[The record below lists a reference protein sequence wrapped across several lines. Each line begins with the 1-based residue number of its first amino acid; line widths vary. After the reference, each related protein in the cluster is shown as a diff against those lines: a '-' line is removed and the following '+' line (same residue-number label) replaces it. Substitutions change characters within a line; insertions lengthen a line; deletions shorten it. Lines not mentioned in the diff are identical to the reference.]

1 MSRMLLKRLTP
12 RIVILVAILTCAT
25 GATAWW
31 FVVAKNAAPAPTRSL
46 AQPTAKAVAQPA
58 ETFADIQT
66 AADSSQ
72 ASAPTES
79 KPADKPVAKAPVA
92 KSSVAESPIAKKSE
106 PADKPVAKAPVAEPV
121 VEKAKPAAEPVAKA
135 PVAEPVVE
143 MAKPAAKL
151 VTEAPVAEPVAKAP
165 VAETPKLA
173 DKPVAKAPVAEKT
186 KSVAKAPVAAKPEP
200 ATKPVAKAP
209 VAEKPKPADKPVAII
224 KPEPKPIA
232 KAPAG
237 EKPKAKDE
245 ILFQFDGMPYA
256 DVVRRFAQMVRK
268 PIIGDLNIE
277 GELTFFDSEPYEYY
291 EALDTLNVI
300 LEMRGFQL
308 METGRFLRLVPTDN
322 ISQMPLPIVRD
333 PNSPGD
339 LRGGQIATVV
349 LPLKYINADD
359 IKDTIERMVSG
370 YGAVSALAKGKGL
383 VITDT
388 MDNIQRIRGLL
399 GVIDTDTLIEQQLRT
414 HTLKH
419 ASARGIADVVNRL
432 FGSES
437 PKKTQYDPKRKR
449 SVPIPHDPKDLV
461 SATFDDRTNMLML
474 VGSSDRLALV
484 EQLIEQLD
492 TKDDQQG
499 GDLRV
504 FQLTNASASEL
515 ARTLT
520 EALPE
525 KQVGYD
531 TKRKKPIMVKSG
543 KIVADPSTNR
553 LVVSAPVDQM
563 PKIERLVMELDQ
575 AGVTAAGAR
584 VFPLKVADARQ
595 LQSII
600 SSAVQKVDARGRRS
614 STLAVS
620 ADPRTNSLIVSG
632 PTGDIEMAANLIAE
646 LDLARQADGR
656 EIHVVQLPAGDVR
669 QLASSLMRLFSQ
681 QNQPRR
687 GSGQQTGTLR
697 VEAER
702 ATNSLMISCAPGDWP
717 QVEAILKQLQ
727 ATAVPM
733 VTPSTR
739 LIPLAHAKAG
749 EIAQTLREVF
759 RSRGRS
765 ALANQ
770 VPVVIAF
777 NEQSNSL
784 LVSAAADD
792 QEAISAL
799 VAAMDVESAEKVDP
813 VRIIRLKSAEADKVA
828 QTLRQMIP
836 PASRGRPAKVFV
848 QSDSLTNT
856 VLLRAPAAERKML
869 EEMIAQLDQATRDQA
884 RETRLIRLEHAS
896 ATAVANTLKQL
907 FQTSQPQGGRG
918 RRAPQANTDADR
930 VIITPA
936 PGDRAII
943 IDAPRQKIEEIAQL
957 VASLDTTDAHGKM
970 QVRTYK
976 LTSGNARNLASS
988 LARVFRK
995 SSSRGQGSAEPE
1007 PRFEADPA
1015 SNQIIVSAT
1024 NVQFTQIEKLI
1035 EQLQVA
1041 AVESTLL
1048 RTFHLKFAKASEIAK
1063 LLRSILAQQGRQPDA
1078 SPFRVAV
1085 LDGANAVAIQAS
1097 PDKLALA
1104 EQLIK
1109 QFDAKGT
1116 TGQVSIQIIRLKN
1129 ADATSLADSIRS
1141 ALAQQPSRSP
1151 WRGGGGAN
1159 QAISITAET
1168 NSNSLLVR
1176 APQTEMNRILEM
1188 VRELDGE
1195 SVSTSIEMRVFPLE
1209 NSEATQLA
1217 KSLEKMFR
1225 DILRQRSGR
1234 RGGKPQAPFSVAA
1247 NERTNSLVV
1256 STTGVYF
1263 PLVEKLLETL
1273 DQKVDTQ
1280 VVDVQYV
1287 WLENADATEV
1297 AARLESMFAERR
1309 KGDRPLIEA
1318 DFFSNAISVIAKPV
1332 DWKTIE
1338 PIISKLDDAAKDNNI
1353 KIRVIPLIGSDATR
1367 MAEVIQRIY
1376 GQVSESPIVVTDQLT
1391 SGQATPTTQPA
1402 TDAEVADTSSIPPV
1416 TIAVDVQANALIVSG
1431 TQRELDNIETLIAQ
1445 LTASDVVGEPEVRII
1460 PIRNADPAAVA
1471 KILNDLFNPKQPRVA
1486 PRQSRTRRDA
1496 RDRQPAPTPAPVK
1509 QKIIVVADSRT
1520 RSLIV
1525 RARPTEFEMIELLI
1539 PQLDQ
1544 GSTVINDL
1552 RIFPLKN
1559 TDATE
1564 VARNLQEIFQLS
1576 VSPGRKPAAKGKRTT
1591 PTQQRSQTVRQMIE
1605 IQQGK
1610 GVAQV
1615 DSSAPITVAAN
1626 KQSNS
1631 IVVAA
1636 PPDAMTVIERIIQEL
1651 DQSAAASTAP
1661 VVRMYPLKNA
1671 EVAPTVTAVQQIFD
1685 DKAAKGARSQAPRAP
1700 VRIAGDEAGRLLIV
1714 SAPAGRHELIAKV
1727 IGDIDDAQ
1735 AGDQVA
1741 VKVYNI
1747 ENAEAASIAKALS
1760 ETITAPAGGGRRK
1773 SAAASR
1779 ISADVSSNS
1788 IVVRASQQEH
1798 TRIAELIDRMD
1809 NASGSVAPSVYVI
1822 ALKNGDATEV
1832 ADTVR
1837 GFYNQQVQ
1845 AARRAR
1851 RHIDPLAVS
1860 ADTRANAVIL
1870 ATTPKMHAQAS
1881 QWISQVESMK
1891 PKVGTPR
1898 IINLKHADPEEVE
1911 KAIQQLFGGSS
1922 SSQMPSRSRSG
1933 RSGRSGRRS
1942 NPTSAGRTGRVETVL
1957 LAKQRAIMVT
1967 ANDEDYQAIVK
1978 LATSLE
1984 TAAAG
1989 TEKEVRVFQLKNANN
2004 TRVAA
2009 ALNGMYSRAARSGV
2023 EEDRVSIVALPQ
2035 TTALVVTAVNVKM
2048 DEIASLIT
2056 QLDATDVAPQ
2066 LEFRIYP
2073 LEHAMPAK
2081 VLPALRQMLS
2091 QVQRL
2096 HPGEP
2101 IDVQADER
2109 TRSIIITAR
2118 GSVFDQVDKI
2128 IDTLDKA
2135 PAEAVIDVLI
2145 IPLKKADAES
2155 LAKVLNA
2162 MLAPGKAGEL
2172 TAEAR
2177 ALQEQVNRLR
2187 IRSTVSEKILELDLT
2202 KPIKIQADPARPQGS
2217 NALVIQSTPDNL
2229 LAMRAIVELMDTVP
2243 VTEGV
2248 TVRVLQLKH
2257 ADAASVSKIL
2267 QDIFTQGRKL
2277 AGREGFSVAGKAEP
2291 ASTAGKALV
2300 NQLNVSP
2307 DVRTN
2312 MIVLS
2317 GQEESVALAEVL
2329 TRDLDRQ
2336 DGKLVTE
2343 VRVFRL
2349 KHADAERLAPMLG
2362 SVFAE
2367 KSPAPGAEGL
2377 QTHVSRLRTALGNNA
2392 RTPGLPGLSKVT
2404 ELAKARE
2411 ALTIQADPS
2420 TNMMVVA
2427 ARADVM
2433 PLIAD
2438 VIRTMDIPGA
2448 GSLNSV
2454 KLFPLF
2460 HADATRLAKVI
2471 DDLHAGPNANLI
2483 RDEDKPTIS
2492 VDTRTN
2498 TLIICSSD
2506 KTFLMIDALLRQL
2519 DSAQRVDLLDVKLLP
2534 LKNAE
2539 AASLATTLQNM
2550 VDARVQRQASLGQ
2563 VDAEALR
2570 VLILADPRSNSLI
2583 VGGSVESFMLV
2594 KQLAEQLD
2602 GASPALGG
2610 RIQLYALK
2618 EANAGTLSQTL
2629 IELFDKRYQAARTPD
2644 VQRQKPIIVPDL
2656 RTNSLL
2662 VAANQD
2668 DSDVLSSLLGKLD
2681 VPQVD
2686 PAVRLVVIPLE
2697 NNDAGVVGPMI
2708 QKMFDARLTSMTAP
2722 GMTAAPQDRVDVA
2735 IDALSNSLVISASRT
2750 NLELIGGLLAKVD
2763 VEPPTES
2770 GIVRIYAL
2778 ANSDAERV
2786 RTMLD
2791 GLFSK
2796 GLYKPGMLAA
2806 GSNAA
2811 LQAREKVSLVTDI
2824 RTNSLIVSAS
2834 RENFAVIDEII
2845 RKVDAAG
2852 DFGEMGDVR
2861 IFTMKNA
2868 DATKLSDTLQKFFDA
2883 KRSAEQQTGASG
2895 RSLSVSI
2902 VADARTNTLLVAGS
2916 RESFRAVEAMIDRLD
2931 GEQRYAGDFQVFYL
2945 TKATAAAIQPMIQ
2958 SLFDKR
2964 VTRGETK
2971 DPVTVIAD
2979 AKVNAL
2985 IVGAAPQ
2992 DMEMVRM
2999 LIARLDI
3006 EPAARGRTVQVYP
3019 LHQADATATANTIR
3033 GLYQSQGVPDTALP
3047 GISVDE
3053 RINAIVV
3060 AGGQADQEHIADLIR
3075 QLDTET
3081 VARVTEIRVFTLEH
3095 ADATEL
3101 SKLLT
3106 EALTNK
3112 PKAMTDESQ
3121 SRQNILQFITQR
3133 QDGRQV
3139 IARALQEGV
3148 LITPDAR
3155 TNSLVVSAPSQ
3166 FMNLLDSLIRKLDT
3180 TVSTAA
3186 QIRVFTLNNADCQR
3200 MGQVL
3205 TELFRLQQSTP
3216 SDMRSVNYT
3225 LAASGPDGKAA
3236 TVNMGTVAQRALSVT
3251 VDVRTNSLLV
3261 GGTDEYVEMVG
3272 RVINEL
3278 DSVPA
3283 QERVTKVYR
3292 LRNARALD
3300 IESALTSFLD
3310 QERQRLTS
3318 TLGTDGLGAVQRL
3331 LEREVAVVAVK
3342 STNSQGNEVGSTLL
3356 ISASPRYFKTIYEVI
3371 QELDRPPA
3379 QVLIQVMLAEVQLTD
3394 ETDLGIDWNFNA
3406 SIDGTQVDAG
3416 TNLGVGANIGNTG
3429 FNLQVSSHNLNF
3441 FLRALQAQGRTE
3453 ILSRPQILAAD
3464 NEEAFIHIGQDVP
3477 FLTDVRISEEGTTL
3491 STVQYQEV
3499 GTILRVLPRIGDDG
3513 TIRLEVNPEIS
3524 SLSESTVQISPG
3536 LNATVIN
3543 RRTAKTTVTVQDGQ
3557 TIIIGGLITTEDSKR
3572 EDKVPILGDIPGL
3585 GWLFKRSSIVKD
3597 RTELLIILTPHVLR
3611 TVEQADQET
3620 TQQFRGLN
3628 LLGEMETTDV
3638 LKQKALQPIQT
3649 VRRAGETPRTGAPGL
3664 GRDKP
3669 ESLELLPRL
3678 EEQRSLDRTR
3688 RE

>member
-12 RIVILVAILTCAT
+12 RIVILVALLTSAT

-31 FVVAKNAAPAPTRSL
+31 FVVAKNAAIPVPTRSL
-46 AQPTAKAVAQPA
+46 AQPTAKAVAPA
-58 ETFADIQT
+58 ADTNTKTSADIQI

-79 KPADKPVAKAPVA
+79 EPAKALVAEKTEPADKPADKPVAIAPVA
-92 KSSVAESPIAKKSE
+92 EPVAEKTEPADK
-106 PADKPVAKAPVAEPV
+106 PADKPVAEAPVVEPV
-121 VEKAKPAAEPVAKA
+121 VEKSELAD
-135 PVAEPVVE
+135 
-143 MAKPAAKL
+143 KL
-151 VTEAPVAEPVAKAP
+151 VTKAPVAEPVAKAP
-165 VAETPKLA
+165 VAKA
-173 DKPVAKAPVAEKT
+173 PVAKAPVA
-186 KSVAKAPVAAKPEP
+186 KAPVVEP
-200 ATKPVAKAP
+200 VAETTETTEPVDKPVAKSPVAKSPVVEP
-209 VAEKPKPADKPVAII
+209 VAEKS
-224 KPEPKPIA
+224 EPKN
-232 KAPAG
+232 
-237 EKPKAKDE
+237 E

-291 EALDTLNVI
+291 EALDTLNII

-322 ISQMPLPIVRD
+322 ISQMPLPIIRD

-399 GVIDTDTLIEQQLRT
+399 RVLDTDTLIEQQLRT
-414 HTLKH
+414 HTLKY

-449 SVPIPHDPKDLV
+449 NVPIPHDPKDMV

-474 VGSSDRLALV
+474 VGASDRLAMV
-484 EQLIEQLD
+484 EQLIAQLD

-504 FQLTNASASEL
+504 FQLTNANASEL

-525 KQVGYD
+525 EQVGYD
-531 TKRKKPIMVKSG
+531 KKRKKPIMAKSG

-584 VFPLKVADARQ
+584 VFPLKIADARQ

-600 SSAVQKVDARGRRS
+600 SSAVQKVDSRGRRS
-614 STLAVS
+614 STLSVS

-681 QNQPRR
+681 QTQPRR
-687 GSGQQTGTLR
+687 GSKGQQSGTLR

-727 ATAVPM
+727 ATAMPM

-784 LVSAAADD
+784 LISAAADD

-799 VAAMDVESAEKVDP
+799 VTAMDVESAEKVDP

-836 PASRGRPAKVFV
+836 PAQRGRPARVFV
-848 QSDSLTNT
+848 QSDALTNT

-869 EEMIAQLDQATRDQA
+869 EEMIAQLDQATLDQA
-884 RETRLIRLEHAS
+884 REIRLIRLEHAS

-907 FQTSQPQGGRG
+907 FTSQPQSNRSRRG
-918 RRAPQANTDADR
+918 PQANTDADR

-970 QVRTYK
+970 QVRAYK
-976 LTSGNARNLASS
+976 LTSGNARDLARS
-988 LARVFRK
+988 LARVFASQR
-995 SSSRGQGSAEPE
+995 SSRGQGSAEPE

-1024 NVQFTQIEKLI
+1024 NVQFEQIEKLI

-1063 LLRSILAQQGRQPDA
+1063 LLRSILGQQGRQPDA

-1085 LDGANAVAIQAS
+1085 LDGANAVAIQAA

-1116 TGQVSIQIIRLKN
+1116 TGQASIQIIRLKN
-1129 ADATSLADSIRS
+1129 ADATSLAESIRS

-1151 WRGGGGAN
+1151 WRGGGGAS

-1176 APQTEMNRILEM
+1176 APQAEMNRILKM
-1188 VRELDGE
+1188 VSELDGE

-1297 AARLESMFAERR
+1297 AARLESMFADRR

-1318 DFFSNAISVIAKPV
+1318 DFFSNALSVIAKPV

-1353 KIRVIPLIGSDATR
+1353 KIRVIPLIGSDAAR

-1376 GQVSESPIVVTDQLT
+1376 GQVSESPIIVTDQLT
-1391 SGQATPTTQPA
+1391 SAQAAPTTQPA

-1445 LTASDVVGEPEVRII
+1445 LTASDVVGEPEIRII

-1486 PRQSRTRRDA
+1486 PRQSRTRRDD
-1496 RDRQPAPTPAPVK
+1496 RDRQPARTPVPVK

-1576 VSPGRKPAAKGKRTT
+1576 VSPRRKPAAKGKRTT
-1591 PTQQRSQTVRQMIE
+1591 PTQQRSLAARQMIE

-1615 DSSAPITVAAN
+1615 DSSTPITVAAN

-1651 DQSAAASTAP
+1651 DQSAAESTAP

-1685 DKAAKGARSQAPRAP
+1685 DKAVKGARSQAARAP

-1760 ETITAPAGGGRRK
+1760 ETLAAPAGGGRRK

-1798 TRIAELIDRMD
+1798 TRISELIDRMD

-1870 ATTPKMHAQAS
+1870 ATTPKMHAQAA

-1942 NPTSAGRTGRVETVL
+1942 NPTSTSRTGRVETVL
-1957 LAKQRAIMVT
+1957 LAKQRAVMVT

-2035 TTALVVTAVNVKM
+2035 TTALVVTAVNAKM

-2073 LEHAMPAK
+2073 LVHAMPAK

-2243 VTEGV
+2243 ITEGV

-2277 AGREGFSVAGKAEP
+2277 AGREGFSVAGRAEP

-2312 MIVLS
+2312 TIVLS

-2377 QTHVSRLRTALGNNA
+2377 QTHVSRLRTALSNNA

-2427 ARADVM
+2427 ARADIM

-2539 AASLATTLQNM
+2539 AASLAVTLQNM
-2550 VDARVQRQASLGQ
+2550 IDARVQRQASLGQ
-2563 VDAEALR
+2563 VDSEALR

-2686 PAVRLVVIPLE
+2686 PAVRLVVIPLK

-2708 QKMFDARLTSMTAP
+2708 QKMFDARLASMTAP
-2722 GMTAAPQDRVDVA
+2722 GMKAVPQDRVDVA

-2778 ANSDAERV
+2778 MNSDAERV

-2861 IFTMKNA
+2861 IFTMKHA

-2883 KRSAEQQTGASG
+2883 KRSSEQQTGASG
-2895 RSLSVSI
+2895 RSLQVSI

-3006 EPAARGRTVQVYP
+3006 EQAARGRTVQVYP

-3060 AGGQADQEHIADLIR
+3060 AGGQADQEYIADLIR

-3081 VARVTEIRVFTLEH
+3081 VARVTEIRVFTLEY

-3121 SRQNILQFITQR
+3121 SRQNILQFVTQR

-3180 TVSTAA
+3180 TVSTTA

-3236 TVNMGTVAQRALSVT
+3236 TVNMGTVAQQALSVT

-3261 GGTDEYVEMVG
+3261 GGTDEYVELVG

-3283 QERVTKVYR
+3283 QERVTKVYH

-3300 IESALTSFLD
+3300 IEAALTSFLD

-3318 TLGTDGLGAVQRL
+3318 TLGTDGLGAIQRL

-3356 ISASPRYFKTIYEVI
+3356 ISASPRYFETIYEVI
-3371 QELDRPPA
+3371 NELDRPPA
-3379 QVLIQVMLAEVQLTD
+3379 QVLIQVMLAEVQLVD

-3406 SIDGTQVDAG
+3406 SIDGTEIAG
-3416 TNLGVGANIGNTG
+3416 ETNLGVGANIGNTG
-3429 FNLQVSSHNLNF
+3429 FNLQVSSSDLNF

-3491 STVQYQEV
+3491 STVQYREV
-3499 GTILRVLPRIGDDG
+3499 GTILRVLPRISDDG

-3524 SLSESTVQISPG
+3524 SLSESTIQISPG
-3536 LNATVIN
+3536 LNATIIN

-3585 GWLFKRSSIVKD
+3585 GWLFKRSRIVKN

-3638 LKQKALQPIQT
+3638 LKQKALQPIQSARG
-3649 VRRAGETPRTGAPGL
+3649 VSETPRAGAPGF

-3678 EEQRSLDRTR
+3678 EEQRSLDRTQ